1 MSEELEEI
9 TKKLKNHEERIVM
22 LEKLFQTKREEI
34 EKKISIREFILSKN
48 PKSKMDKTLAVGY
61 YFETYEGFTSF
72 NVKDLENGF
81 RRTKEKIPR
90 NINYEV
96 IRSIQKGYMMEAKEK
111 KENRKAWYLT
121 NSGMKYVE
129 NNFEQEK

>member
-1 MSEELEEI
+1 
-9 TKKLKNHEERIVM
+9 
-22 LEKLFQTKREEI
+22 
-34 EKKISIREFILSKN
+34 
-48 PKSKMDKTLAVGY
+48 MDKTLAVGY

-121 NSGMKYVE
+121 NSGMKYIE

>member
-9 TKKLKNHEERIVM
+9 TKKLENHEERIAR

-48 PKSKMDKTLAVGY
+48 PKSEMDKALAVGY

-90 NINYEV
+90 NINYEA
-96 IRSIQKGYMMEAKEK
+96 IRNIQKGYMMEAEEK

>member
-1 MSEELEEI
+1 MSEELEVI
-9 TKKLKNHEERIVM
+9 TKKLENDEERIAR

-48 PKSKMDKTLAVGY
+48 PKSEMDKALAVGY

-96 IRSIQKGYMMEAKEK
+96 IRNIQKGFMMEAEEK